1 MRNGESCHFD
11 GLKPKFVL
19 TFSAM
24 CCIYN
29 VCMIVYIMYYA
40 LIEFVLGGTKMAKR
54 VSVAAMILCA
64 VLLLAGCSGNAS
76 QIELEHESYRIGTGQ
91 TVTGVRSLDDVDAT
105 KQTDSR
111 TLYLGAYGENFV
123 TSTLSAVGYNNLI
136 AISNIYDGLFAK
148 DFKTGEVVCR
158 IAESYEFI
166 PDDTGVMLHIVIRE
180 NAHFQSGEPI
190 TAYDC
195 FEATVGRVATVGT
208 VRTYLGSSV
217 DVENSYYDGERDLY
231 IHLYD
236 YDSTIL
242 ECLSCQWLNISNK
255 SFEDTASDEDLWDKV
270 DGSGPF
276 IVEEQISGDSVLLR
290 VDDDYWGWGII
301 DERPNYDYLSVKF
314 YTEASIMLID
324 YENGKLDAC
333 IGLSFNDTRSVMNNG
348 RSNSKAKVV
357 SSGNYTV
364 ICLPSY
370 VEAFRDA
377 RVREAVFCA
386 IDTDAA
392 AKAAYGELGITMNS
406 YVSSMSNYRQE
417 YQTNR
422 YDPERA
428 KSLLAEA
435 GYQPGELSL
444 YTVVSSNDSCSV
456 ALAEIIQSF
465 LDDVGIELRI
475 DSYDFA
481 TAIQMQRNGTVDLCM
496 TTFYTMNC
504 DISGCLIQL
513 PEGSYNKAA
522 WVTQLDATMAEK
534 LNAGRFADDTATAE
548 AAYGWVQDWLH
559 ENMWY
564 LPVVEYN
571 TAFICRDYVDDSE
584 FYNLMHVR
592 DIRNLDLIA
601 E

>member
-1 MRNGESCHFD
+1 
-11 GLKPKFVL
+11 
-19 TFSAM
+19 
-24 CCIYN
+24 
-29 VCMIVYIMYYA
+29 
-40 LIEFVLGGTKMAKR
+40 MAKMVR
-54 VSVAAMILCA
+54 ATAVA
-64 VLLLAGCSGNAS
+64 LLLALLLVGCSGSAE
-76 QIELEHESYRIGTGQ
+76 QVELERETYQIGTGQ
-91 TVTGVRSLDDVDAT
+91 TVTSAHSLEDT
-105 KQTDSR
+105 LMEKKTDSR

-123 TSTLSAVGYNNLI
+123 TSTLSAVGYNNLV

-148 DFKTGEVVCR
+148 DFKTGEILCR

-166 PDDTGVMLHIVIRE
+166 PDETGVMLHIVIRE
-180 NAHFQSGEPI
+180 EARFQSGDPI

-195 FEATVGRVATVGT
+195 FEATVGRVATVGV

-217 DVENSYYDGERDLY
+217 DVENSYYEGERDLY

-236 YDSTIL
+236 YDSTVL
-242 ECLSCQWLNISNK
+242 ECLACQWLNISNK
-255 SFEDTASDEDLWDKV
+255 SFEETATDEDLWDKV

-290 VDDDYWGWGII
+290 VDDNYWGWGII

-314 YTEASIMLID
+314 YSEASIMLID
-324 YENGKLDAC
+324 YEGGKLDAC

-348 RSNSKAKVV
+348 REHSKMKVV

-364 ICLPSY
+364 ICLPTY
-370 VEAFRDA
+370 VEAFNDP
-377 RVREAVFCA
+377 RVREAIFCA

-392 AKAAYGELGITMNS
+392 AIAAYGELGITMNS
-406 YVSSMSNYRQE
+406 YVSSMANYRQE

-428 KSLLAEA
+428 KELLAEA
-435 GYQPGELSL
+435 GYGPGDLSF

-465 LDDVGIELRI
+465 LDDVGIDLQI

-481 TAIQMQRNGTVDLCM
+481 TAIQMQRNGTVDLCI

-504 DISGCLIQL
+504 DISGCLVQL
-513 PEGSYNKAA
+513 PQGSYNKAA
-522 WVTQLDATMAEK
+522 WVTQLDETLATKMQE
-534 LNAGRFADDTATAE
+534 GRFADTEEEAAE
-548 AAYGWVQDWLH
+548 AYGWVQDWLD

-571 TAFICRDYVDDSE
+571 NAFICRDYVDDSE
-584 FYNLMHVR
+584 FFNLMHVR
-592 DIRNLDLIA
+592 DIRNLDLIVQ
-601 E
+601 

>member
-1 MRNGESCHFD
+1 
-11 GLKPKFVL
+11 
-19 TFSAM
+19 
-24 CCIYN
+24 
-29 VCMIVYIMYYA
+29 
-40 LIEFVLGGTKMAKR
+40 MAKTVR
-54 VSVAAMILCA
+54 ATA
-64 VLLLAGCSGNAS
+64 VTLLLALLLVGCSGSAE
-76 QIELEHESYRIGTGQ
+76 QVELERETYQIGTGQ
-91 TVTGVRSLDDVDAT
+91 TVTSAHSLEDT
-105 KQTDSR
+105 PMEKKTDSR

-148 DFKTGEVVCR
+148 DFKTGEILCR

-166 PDDTGVMLHIVIRE
+166 PDETGVMLHIVIRE
-180 NAHFQSGEPI
+180 EARFQSGEPI

-195 FEATVGRVATVGT
+195 FEATVGRVGTVGT

-217 DVENSYYDGERDLY
+217 DVENSYYEGDRDLY

-236 YDSTIL
+236 YDSTVL
-242 ECLSCQWLNISNK
+242 ECLACQWLNISNK
-255 SFEDTASDEDLWDKV
+255 SFEETATDEDLWDKV

-290 VDDDYWGWGII
+290 VDDNYWGWGII

-314 YTEASIMLID
+314 YSEASIMLID
-324 YENGKLDAC
+324 YEGGKLDAC

-348 RSNSKAKVV
+348 REHSKMKVV
-357 SSGNYTV
+357 TSGNYTV
-364 ICLPSY
+364 ICLPTY
-370 VEAFRDA
+370 VEAFNDP
-377 RVREAVFCA
+377 RVREAIFCA

-392 AKAAYGELGITMNS
+392 AIAAYGELGITMNS
-406 YVSSMSNYRQE
+406 YVSSMANYRQE

-428 KSLLAEA
+428 KKLLAEA
-435 GYQPGELSL
+435 GYEPGDLSF

-465 LDDVGIELRI
+465 LNDVGIDLQI

-481 TAIQMQRNGTVDLCM
+481 TAIQMQRNGTVDLCI

-504 DISGCLIQL
+504 DISGCLVQL
-513 PEGSYNKAA
+513 PQGSYNKAA
-522 WVTQLDATMAEK
+522 WVTQLDETLAAKMQE
-534 LNAGRFADDTATAE
+534 GRFADTEEEAAE
-548 AAYGWVQDWLH
+548 AYGWVQDWLD

-571 TAFICRDYVDDSE
+571 NAFICRDYVDDSE
-584 FYNLMHVR
+584 FFNLMHVR
-592 DIRNLDLIA
+592 DIRNLDLIVQ
-601 E
+601 

>member
-1 MRNGESCHFD
+1 
-11 GLKPKFVL
+11 
-19 TFSAM
+19 
-24 CCIYN
+24 
-29 VCMIVYIMYYA
+29 
-40 LIEFVLGGTKMAKR
+40 MAKMVR
-54 VSVAAMILCA
+54 AAAGALVLA
-64 VLLLAGCSGNAS
+64 LLLAGCSGGAS
-76 QIELEHESYRIGTGQ
+76 QVELERETYQIGTGQ
-91 TVTGVRSLDDVDAT
+91 TVTSAHSLEDT
-105 KQTDSR
+105 LMEKKTDSR

-148 DFKTGEVVCR
+148 DFKTGEIICR
-158 IAESYEFI
+158 IAESYEFV
-166 PDDTGVMLHIVIRE
+166 PDETGVMLHIVIRE
-180 NAHFQSGEPI
+180 GARFQSGDPI

-195 FEATVGRVATVGT
+195 FEATVGRVATVGV

-217 DVENSYYDGERDLY
+217 DVENSYYEGDRDLY

-236 YDSTIL
+236 YDSTVL
-242 ECLSCQWLNISNK
+242 ECLACQWLNISNK
-255 SFEDTASDEDLWDKV
+255 SFEETATDTDLWDKV

-290 VDDDYWGWGII
+290 VDDNYWGWGII

-314 YTEASIMLID
+314 YSEASIMLID
-324 YENGKLDAC
+324 YESGKLDAC

-348 RSNSKAKVV
+348 REHSKMKVV

-364 ICLPSY
+364 ICLPTY
-370 VEAFRDA
+370 VEAFNDP
-377 RVREAVFCA
+377 RVREAIFCA

-406 YVSSMSNYRQE
+406 YVSSMANYRQE

-428 KSLLAEA
+428 KQLLAEA
-435 GYQPGELSL
+435 GYQPGDLSF

-465 LDDVGIELRI
+465 LDDVGIELKI

-481 TAIQMQRNGTVDLCM
+481 TAIQMQRNGTVDLCI

-513 PEGSYNKAA
+513 PQGSYNKAA
-522 WVTQLDATMAEK
+522 WVTQLDETLAAKMQE
-534 LNAGRFADDTATAE
+534 GRFAHTTEEGAE
-548 AAYGWVQDWLH
+548 AYGWVQDWLD

-564 LPVVEYN
+564 IPVVEYN
-571 TAFICRDYVDDSE
+571 NAFICRDYVDDSE

-592 DIRNLDLIA
+592 DIRNLDLIT

>member
-1 MRNGESCHFD
+1 MANTVRATA
-11 GLKPKFVL
+11 V
-19 TFSAM
+19 
-24 CCIYN
+24 
-29 VCMIVYIMYYA
+29 A
-40 LIEFVLGGTKMAKR
+40 LLLA
-54 VSVAAMILCA
+54 
-64 VLLLAGCSGNAS
+64 LLLAGCSGGAE
-76 QIELEHESYRIGTGQ
+76 QAELERETYQIGTGQ
-91 TVTGVRSLDDVDAT
+91 TVTGAHSLEDT
-105 KQTDSR
+105 RMEKQTDSR

-148 DFKTGEVVCR
+148 DFNTGEILCR

-166 PDDTGVMLHIVIRE
+166 PDETGVMLHIVIRE
-180 NAHFQSGEPI
+180 EARFQSGDPI

-195 FEATVGRVATVGT
+195 FEATVGRVSTVGV

-217 DVENSYYDGERDLY
+217 DVENSYYEGERDLY

-236 YDSTIL
+236 YDSTVL

-255 SFEDTASDEDLWDKV
+255 SFEETATDEDLWDGV

-276 IVEEQISGDSVLLR
+276 IVEQQISGDSVLLR
-290 VDDDYWGWGII
+290 VDDNYWGWGVI

-314 YTEASIMLID
+314 YSEASIMLID
-324 YENGKLDAC
+324 YESEKLDAC

-348 RSNSKAKVV
+348 RAHSKMKVV

-364 ICLPSY
+364 ICLPTY
-370 VEAFRDA
+370 VEAFQDP
-377 RVREAVFCA
+377 RVREAIFCA

-392 AKAAYGELGITMNS
+392 AIAAYGELGITMNS
-406 YVSSMSNYRQE
+406 YVSSMANYRRE

-428 KSLLAEA
+428 RQLLAEA
-435 GYQPGELSL
+435 GYGPGDLSF

-465 LDDVGIELRI
+465 LDDVGIELKI

-481 TAIQMQRNGTVDLCM
+481 TAIQMQRNGTVDLCI

-504 DISGCLIQL
+504 DISGCLVQL
-513 PEGSYNKAA
+513 PQGSYNKAA
-522 WVTQLDATMAEK
+522 WVTQLDEALAAKMQE
-534 LNAGRFADDTATAE
+534 GRFADTEEE
-548 AAYGWVQDWLH
+548 ADRAYGWVQDWLH

-571 TAFICRDYVDDSE
+571 NAFICRDYVDDSE